1 MVLIVTPAVYPH
13 LFVYYNPL
21 NLESQNQAKNIPL
34 AFPSSTIKLW
44 DKLGKG
50 FLSYDRTNKQTNKQ
64 RLQLYIYI
72 DVAPF
77 TRVRSKIIS
86 DQKRLFIVLSLYPLS
101 FFANTTFNWPELKD
115 LIQLNRGLTFL
126 HLGMLIHI
134 TQLFFHL
141 KKQILMNAR
150 RQCKITTQLGVFL
163 QYFKLW
169 EFFQK
174 YNIRLQ
180 RYNTLYFTYWLYFIV
195 FPSIAV

>member
-1 MVLIVTPAVYPH
+1 MKTTIFIFSGNAPVVKTSCKWNINLKKQKIRNIMEYK
-13 LFVYYNPL
+13 LFFN
-21 NLESQNQAKNIPL
+21 S
-34 AFPSSTIKLW
+34 
-44 DKLGKG
+44 
-50 FLSYDRTNKQTNKQ
+50 FLH
-64 RLQLYIYI
+64 I
-72 DVAPF
+72 DE
-77 TRVRSKIIS
+77 TDRSKIIS

-101 FFANTTFNWPELKD
+101 FFANTPFNWPELKD

-180 RYNTLYFTYWLYFIV
+180 RYNTLYFTYWLYFLV